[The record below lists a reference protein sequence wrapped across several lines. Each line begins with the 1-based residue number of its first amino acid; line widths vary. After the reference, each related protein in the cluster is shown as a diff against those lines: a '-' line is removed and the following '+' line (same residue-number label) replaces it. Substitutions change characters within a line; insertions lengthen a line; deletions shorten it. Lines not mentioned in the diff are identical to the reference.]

1 MALVLLVDDDVTILE
16 MLTDVVVDA
25 GHDVLTA
32 TNGADALL
40 QALARPPALIISD
53 VMMPVMD
60 GYGLLRAV
68 RETPALQDTLIF
80 LMSAAFSAQRP
91 SAAEQAPDGYVA
103 KPFNLAVIEGL
114 LGQLPPTL

>member
-25 GHDVLTA
+25 GHQVVTA
-32 TNGADALL
+32 RNGAEALAE
-40 QALARPPALIISD
+40 ALARPPALIITD
-53 VMMPVMD
+53 VMMPVLD

-68 RETPALQDTLIF
+68 RETPALQHTLIF

-91 SAAEQAPDGYVA
+91 PSAAQTPDGYVA
-103 KPFNLAVIEGL
+103 KPFNLAVIDGL
-114 LGQLPPTL
+114 LRRLPTTL